1 MADVNISN
9 QLNDFISFLQGQNKS
24 THTIVA
30 YKKDLLQLVDFLAK
44 VGKTDAS
51 AVTTADLEAFINSLT
66 EKQYRAKSVAR
77 KLNAIKGFFRWA
89 RQKSLISTDPA
100 IPVPHPKYELGLP
113 RVLSTLEYRA
123 LRDAARRDPRTRAI
137 IELLLQTG
145 MRISDLAALALENI
159 KKTEVVV
166 DGRSIPLGNAAKSAL
181 DEYLKNRQETAQKN
195 VFVTKTGRPLLVR
208 NIRASIER
216 CFTEAGIENATV
228 NDLRNTFIVHQLEAG
243 VDLVTISRIVGHK
256 RLATTERYLELV
268 SKNSGKKS
276 DKIREL

>member
-1 MADVNISN
+1 MAENNITDHVSE
-9 QLNDFISFLQGQNKS
+9 FVSYLQTQNKS

-30 YKKDLLQLVDFLAK
+30 YKKDLLQLVEFLSK
-44 VGKTDAS
+44 VGKTDS
-51 AVTTADLEAFINSLT
+51 VEITTVDLEAFIASLT
-66 EKQYRAKSVAR
+66 EKQYRAKSIAR
-77 KLNAIKGFFRWA
+77 KLNAIKGFFRWL
-89 RQKSLISTDPA
+89 RQKSLVTTDPA
-100 IPVPHPKYELGLP
+100 LPVPHPKYELGQP

-123 LRDAARRDPRTRAI
+123 LRDAARRDTRTRAI

-145 MRISDLAALALENI
+145 MRISDVAALKLEDVRKN
-159 KKTEVVV
+159 EVVV
-166 DGRSIPLGNAAKSAL
+166 RARNIPLTDAAKAAL
-181 DEYLKNRQETAQKN
+181 DEYLKVRQETTQKN

-228 NDLRNTFIVHQLEAG
+228 NDLRNTFIIHQLENG
-243 VDLVTISRIVGHK
+243 VDLLTVSRIVGHK

-268 SKNSGKKS
+268 KEKPGKKS